1 MGPTFRP
8 PEGHTEFGYVYALLL
23 GLNGR
28 VYSASKDTPI
38 RVWLGDDGAHIQT
51 LEGHTDGVTV
61 FFCGSLD
68 CNSSLDICCKHSHRE
83 RFLLQIGAFV
93 SNFGTTKF
101 LKFGEKLPFR

>member
-61 FFCGSLD
+61 AVWIVILLTFAASTVTAYIRTVSVSYYKL
-68 CNSSLDICCKHSHRE
+68 E
-83 RFLLQIGAFV
+83 RL
-93 SNFGTTKF
+93 
-101 LKFGEKLPFR
+101 